1 MISLF
6 CEMKAATNY
15 SFAFLASMR
24 QLADQPADDLIAEV
38 FADENQKSEY
48 RNLLNSFSTNTDL
61 QKTDEFYTV
70 KEAFQSATKL
80 PNWADQKLMKQGSAF
95 FAAHAASIMNLLGL
109 LSLPYCYAAADGAR
123 VLDLSERIK
132 NKPEHRLNETAD
144 FVWDVMAPN
153 AFKPEGKGF
162 TSIFKV
168 RLLHAAIRFYTGKS
182 SKWNAPDWG
191 LPVNQED
198 MAGTN
203 LSFSLL
209 VIRGLRKFGLT
220 IEYKDQQA
228 FMHLWNVIGFLLG
241 VDERLLPET
250 GKEALLLE
258 EAIRL
263 RNFKTSEHGISLTQ
277 SLIKYFASVDP
288 NFQPKQT
295 MELMRY
301 LMGDEVANLLQ
312 LPPQTA
318 PVSTVKFLQ
327 LISNFQVLKQLN
339 TKFSYQNQRF
349 DYQKLRPSLQQKSHP
364 RYVLPSTLTS

>member
-6 CEMKAATNY
+6 CMIKPATNY
-15 SFAFLASMR
+15 SFEFLALMR
-24 QLADQPADDLIAEV
+24 QQGDVVADDLISEV
-38 FADENQKSEY
+38 FADENQKSAF
-48 RNLLNSFSTNTDL
+48 RNLLNSLSLNTDL
-61 QKTDEFYTV
+61 NKVDEIYAV
-70 KEAFQSATKL
+70 KEAFLQAKKL
-80 PNWADQKLMKQGSAF
+80 PDWADQKLMQQGAAF
-95 FAAHAASIMNLLGL
+95 FANHAASIMNLLGL

-153 AFKPEGKGF
+153 AFAPDGKGF
-162 TSIFKV
+162 TSILKV
-168 RLLHAAIRFYTGKS
+168 RLLHAAIRFYTDKS
-182 SKWNAPDWG
+182 SKWNAADWG

-250 GKEALLLE
+250 GKEALLIE

-263 RNFKTSEHGISLTQ
+263 RNFKTSDHGISLTQ
-277 SLIKYFASVDP
+277 SLVKYFAMVDA

-295 MELMRY
+295 MQLMRY
-301 LMGDEVANLLQ
+301 LMGDEVADLLQ

-318 PVSTVKFLQ
+318 PISTVKFLQ

-339 TKFSYQNQRF
+339 TRFSYQNQRA
-349 DYQKLRPSLQQKSHP
+349 DYHKARPNPLKKSNP

>member
-1 MISLF
+1 
-6 CEMKAATNY
+6 MKPAANY
-15 SFAFLASMR
+15 SFEFLASMR
-24 QLADQPADDLIAEV
+24 HCGDIAADSLITEV
-38 FADENQKSEY
+38 FADDVQKTAFRS
-48 RNLLNSFSTNTDL
+48 LLDSININNDL
-61 QKTDEFYTV
+61 QHITNFYAV
-70 KEAFQSATKL
+70 KEVFRSAEKL
-80 PNWADQKLMKQGSAF
+80 PVWADQKLMDQGAAF
-95 FAAHAASIMNLLGL
+95 FTNHATAIMNLLGL

-132 NKPEHRLNETAD
+132 NQPEHRLNETAD

-153 AFKPEGKGF
+153 AFKPDGKGF
-162 TSIFKV
+162 ASILKV

-182 SKWNAPDWG
+182 GKWNYDWG

-220 IEYKDQQA
+220 VSYPEQQA

-263 RNFKTSEHGISLTQ
+263 RNFKSSKHGQSLTK
-277 SLIKYFASVDP
+277 SLVAYFATVDA
-288 NFQPKQT
+288 NFPAKQT
-295 MELMRY
+295 MQLMRY
-301 LMGDEVANLLQ
+301 LMGNEVADLLS

-318 PVSTVKFLQ
+318 PISTVKFLQ
-327 LISNFQVLKQLN
+327 LISNFQVLRQIN
-339 TKFSYQNQRF
+339 TRFSYQNQHF
-349 DYQKLRPSLQQKSHP
+349 DFKKLRPSPTGKRHP
-364 RYVLPSTLTS
+364 RYVLPGSLTS

>member
-1 MISLF
+1 
-6 CEMKAATNY
+6 MKPATDY
-15 SFAFLASMR
+15 SFKFLASMR
-24 QLADQPADDLIAEV
+24 LRGDVAADSLISEV
-38 FADENQKSEY
+38 FADDVQKTAF
-48 RNLLNSFSTNTDL
+48 RNLLDFINVNTDL
-61 QKTDEFYTV
+61 QQVTNFYAV
-70 KEAFQSATKL
+70 KEAFRSAKKL
-80 PNWADQKLMKQGSAF
+80 PSWADQKLMDQGAKF
-95 FAAHAASIMNLLGL
+95 FAVHAGAIMNLLGL

-153 AFKPEGKGF
+153 AFKPDGKGF
-162 TSIFKV
+162 TSILKV
-168 RLLHAAIRFYTGKS
+168 RLLHAAIRFYTSKS
-182 SKWNAPDWG
+182 SKWNAADWG

-209 VIRGLRKFGLT
+209 VVRGLRKFGLAVA
-220 IEYKDQQA
+220 YADQQA

-263 RNFKTSEHGISLTQ
+263 RNFKSSAHGISLTK
-277 SLIKYFASVDP
+277 SLVRYFALVDP

-295 MELMRY
+295 MQLMRY
-301 LMGDEVANLLQ
+301 LMGDEVAGLLT
-312 LPPQTA
+312 LPPEPA
-318 PVSTVKFLQ
+318 PVSTIKFLQ

-339 TKFSYQNQRF
+339 TKFSYQNQRS
-349 DYQKLRPSLQQKSHP
+349 DYQKLRPASHKKP
-364 RYVLPSTLTS
+364 NLRYVLPQTLTS

>member
-1 MISLF
+1 
-6 CEMKAATNY
+6 MKPASNH
-15 SFAFLASMR
+15 SFEFLASMR
-24 QLADQPADDLIAEV
+24 KQGDAVADNLISEV
-38 FADENQKSEY
+38 FADESQKLSF
-48 RNLLNSFSTNTDL
+48 RNLLNSLNLNIDL
-61 QKTDEFYTV
+61 QKADEIYAV
-70 KEAFQSATKL
+70 KEAFLQANKL
-80 PNWADQKLMKQGSAF
+80 PAWADQKLMDKGANF
-95 FAAHAASIMNLLGL
+95 FAVHAGAIMNLLGL

-132 NKPEHRLNETAD
+132 NQPEHRLNETAD

-153 AFKPEGKGF
+153 AFKPDGKGF
-162 TSIFKV
+162 TSILKV
-168 RLLHAAIRFYTGKS
+168 RLLHAAIRFYTDKS
-182 SKWNAPDWG
+182 SKWNAADWG

-220 IEYKDQQA
+220 IAYADQQA
-228 FMHLWNVIGFLLG
+228 FIHLWNVIGFLLG

-263 RNFKTSEHGISLTQ
+263 RNFKTSEHGVSLTQ
-277 SLIKYFASVDP
+277 SLVKYFALVDP

-295 MELMRY
+295 MQLMRY
-301 LMGDEVANLLQ
+301 LMGDEVADLLQ
-312 LPPQTA
+312 LPAQTA
-318 PVSTVKFLQ
+318 AISTVKFLQ

-339 TKFSYQNQRF
+339 TKFSYQNQRS
-349 DYQKLRPSLQQKSHP
+349 DYQKSRPSPQKKTNP
-364 RYVLPSTLTS
+364 RYVLPATLNS

>member
-1 MISLF
+1 
-6 CEMKAATNY
+6 MKPAANY
-15 SFAFLASMR
+15 SFEFLASMR
-24 QLADQPADDLIAEV
+24 LHGDIAADSLITEV
-38 FADENQKSEY
+38 FADDIQKTAFRS
-48 RNLLNSFSTNTDL
+48 LLDSISINTDL
-61 QKTDEFYTV
+61 QQVTNFYAV
-70 KEAFQSATKL
+70 KEAFQSAAKL
-80 PNWADQKLMKQGSAF
+80 PLWADQKLMDQGTAF
-95 FAAHAASIMNLLGL
+95 FANHATAIMNLLGL

-153 AFKPEGKGF
+153 AFKPDGKGF
-162 TSIFKV
+162 ASILKV

-182 SKWNAPDWG
+182 GKWDEAAWG

-203 LSFSLL
+203 LSFSLI

-220 IEYKDQQA
+220 VSYPEQQA

-263 RNFKTSEHGISLTQ
+263 RNFKSSEHGQSLTK
-277 SLIKYFASVDP
+277 SLVAYFATVDANSP
-288 NFQPKQT
+288 PKQT
-295 MELMRY
+295 MQLMRY
-301 LMGDEVANLLQ
+301 LMGNDVADLLA

-318 PVSTVKFLQ
+318 PISTVKFLQ
-327 LISNFQVLKQLN
+327 LISNFQVLRQIN
-339 TKFSYQNQRF
+339 TKFSYQNQHF
-349 DYQKLRPSLQQKSHP
+349 DFKKSRPSPTGKRNP
-364 RYVLPSTLTS
+364 RYVLPVSLTS